1 MLTRHS
7 TSGVA
12 CALTL
17 ALLAAGCSRTPART
31 LSGLWDAV
39 VVANNAEV
47 PFRFE
52 IAQHDGHVQ
61 GFFFEGDRKV
71 GSTAGSVENGTL
83 RLDWDFLNTT
93 LEATLEGDALRG
105 TYRNKRAGARPQ
117 VFRAQRFA
125 PVPVTETD
133 VPQVEGNW
141 AMYRTADD
149 GSKLDVSWRLYLRQ
163 SGPEV
168 SGAILRTSGDTGT
181 LVGHWN
187 DGRLVMSHFA
197 GERPLLF
204 EAQPNADGTL
214 SVTLDRK
221 STYRAAR
228 TSEARA
234 KGIPEPPDLSR
245 FTSVTDP
252 TERFHFFG
260 PDLDGKMVRD
270 TDSIFQG
277 RVVVLTIG
285 GTWCP
290 NCHDEVPF
298 LAELY
303 KEFHA
308 RGLEIV
314 GLFFENDAT
323 PAVARP
329 RMLAFT
335 RRYAV
340 EFPILVPGTNQESEV
355 AQKLPQLANFAVY
368 PTTIVLGRDGRVR
381 RVHAGFASAAT
392 GEEHVR
398 QKREMRDLIERLLE
412 EPAK

>member
-1 MLTRHS
+1 
-7 TSGVA
+7 
-12 CALTL
+12 
-17 ALLAAGCSRTPART
+17 
-31 LSGLWDAV
+31 
-39 VVANNAEV
+39 
-47 PFRFE
+47 
-52 IAQHDGHVQ
+52 
-61 GFFFEGDRKV
+61 
-71 GSTAGSVENGTL
+71 
-83 RLDWDFLNTT
+83 
-93 LEATLEGDALRG
+93 
-105 TYRNKRAGARPQ
+105 
-117 VFRAQRFA
+117 
-125 PVPVTETD
+125 
-133 VPQVEGNW
+133 
-141 AMYRTADD
+141 MYRTADD

-252 TERFHFFG
+252 TERFRFFG
-260 PDLDGKMVRD
+260 PDLDGNMVRD
-270 TDSIFQG
+270 TDSTFQG

-303 KEFHA
+303 KDYHA

-323 PAVARP
+323 LAVARP
-329 RMLAFT
+329 RILAFV

-340 EFPILVPGTNQESEV
+340 PFPILVPGTNQESEV
-355 AQKLPQLANFAVY
+355 AQKLPQLVNFAVY

-398 QKREMRDLIERLLE
+398 QKREMRDLIERLIQ